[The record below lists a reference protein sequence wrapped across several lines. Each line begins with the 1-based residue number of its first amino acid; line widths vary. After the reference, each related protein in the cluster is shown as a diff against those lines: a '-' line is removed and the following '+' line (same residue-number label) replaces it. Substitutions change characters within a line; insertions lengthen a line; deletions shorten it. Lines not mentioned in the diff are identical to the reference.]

1 MAAQEQDSGDTI
13 TAARLFLPQDRAGHG
28 DDGGVDE
35 DPDRIDEVVD
45 RETGVVECDGY
56 SGDDDPE
63 ADDCNS

>member
-35 DPDRIDEVVD
+35 DPDRVDEVVD
-45 RETGVVECDGY
+45 
-56 SGDDDPE
+56 
-63 ADDCNS
+63 